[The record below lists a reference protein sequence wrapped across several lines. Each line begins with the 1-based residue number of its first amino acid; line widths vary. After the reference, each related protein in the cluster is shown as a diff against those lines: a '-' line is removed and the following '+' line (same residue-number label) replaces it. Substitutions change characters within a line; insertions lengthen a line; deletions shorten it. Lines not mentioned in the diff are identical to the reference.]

1 MIRKLWPA
9 LLALVV
15 LSGCTSTQ
23 RSVNALSPTADP
35 ATAVARITYRN
46 GTVETIGQDEFELF
60 RTRTEQ
66 FAQQE
71 LPPNIGLD
79 LLVSRKLMLYLARTT
94 DTIASPQ
101 DIESVITNVTQG
113 PFCNEAVPRGTQ
125 DNRTYLDQCA
135 QAYGFQNGADFRNF
149 VAEELT
155 ISDVSAAEAP
165 KDLIRT
171 AHILTPD
178 YEQAAV
184 AYDRVQGSP
193 SRFADVARE
202 VSIDPGS
209 RDDGGELPPFNEEG
223 FTDAPPGQQPQQFNT
238 AFVSN
243 TWALRDEF
251 EQTGEAITEPFF
263 AETEAYSGYHIV
275 KLLGLEASQ
284 NSANN
289 FRQAVLERALS
300 AEPSELGEADTG
312 DVPLVG
318 VVEVLADFA
327 AQEPPPSL
335 PPLPMPEET
344 ATPSDDD
351 PVLPAATPEG
361 DQAAPSDAAEP
372 SSSGM
377 VDVLAS
383 PAATTTP

>member
-1 MIRKLWPA
+1 LIRKLWPA

-23 RSVNALSPTADP
+23 RSLNALSPTADP

-46 GTVETIGQDEFELF
+46 GTVDTIGQDEFELF

-66 FAQQE
+66 FAQRE
-71 LPPNIGLD
+71 LPPDVGLD

-113 PFCNEAVPRGTQ
+113 QFCNQVVPRDTQ

-171 AHILTPD
+171 AHILTQN
-178 YEQAAV
+178 YEQAAT

-193 SRFADVARE
+193 ARFADVVRE

-209 RDDGGELPPFNEEG
+209 RDNGGELPPFNEEG
-223 FTDAPPGQQPQQFNT
+223 FTDTEPPQQFNT

-243 TWALRDEF
+243 TWAMRDEF

-275 KLLGLEASQ
+275 KLLALEASQ
-284 NSANN
+284 DSANQ
-289 FRQAVLERALS
+289 FRQGVLERALS
-300 AEPSELGEADTG
+300 AEPSELSEADTG
-312 DVPLVG
+312 NVPLVG

-327 AQEPPPSL
+327 TQEPLPSL
-335 PPLPMPEET
+335 PPLPVPEET
-344 ATPSDDD
+344 ATPSDD

-361 DQAAPSDAAEP
+361 DQVAPPDVAEP
-372 SSSGM
+372 SSSGIA
-377 VDVLAS
+377 DVPAS
-383 PAATTTP
+383 PVTTTTP

>member
-66 FAQQE
+66 FAGQE
-71 LPPNIGLD
+71 LPPDIGLD

-113 PFCNEAVPRGTQ
+113 QFCNQVVPRGTQ

-165 KDLIRT
+165 KDMIRT

-178 YEQAAV
+178 YEQAAT
-184 AYDRVQGSP
+184 AYDRVHGSP
-193 SRFADVARE
+193 SRFADIARE

-209 RDDGGELPPFNEEG
+209 RQNGGELPPFNEQG
-223 FTDAPPGQQPQQFNT
+223 FTDAPQGQQPQQFNT

-243 TWALRDEF
+243 TWALRPEF

-275 KLLGLEASQ
+275 KLLALEASQ
-284 NSANN
+284 DSANN

-300 AEPSELGEADTG
+300 TQPSELGEADTG

-327 AQEPPPSL
+327 VQEPPPSL
-335 PPLPMPEET
+335 PPLPVPEET
-344 ATPSDDD
+344 ATPSDD

-361 DQAAPSDAAEP
+361 EGVAPPDVAEP
-372 SSSGM
+372 SSSGL
-377 VDVLAS
+377 VDVPAS
-383 PAATTTP
+383 PVSTTTP